1 VPDFTIF
8 EGLGIRESKRP
19 INAFSIHQEK
29 DMPRQILR
37 MGLLVVVALSG
48 AALPW
53 ANASSPVQK
62 DKAKVHEIGAGNGL
76 KIESALTVNDPKDRV
91 QKDSYS
97 KVFLVKLT
105 AGTNYVLRMNAK
117 DEDELDAFLRVE
129 DAAGKEL
136 AFNDDADGENTLNA
150 RIDFKC
156 EKDGTYRVICTSFN
170 EAETGNFTL
179 LVKRAD

>member
-1 VPDFTIF
+1 
-8 EGLGIRESKRP
+8 
-19 INAFSIHQEK
+19 
-29 DMPRQILR
+29 M
-37 MGLLVVVALSG
+37 VADL
-48 AALPW
+48 
-53 ANASSPVQK
+53 
-62 DKAKVHEIGAGNGL
+62 KARD
-76 KIESALTVNDPKDRV
+76 SALTVNDPKDRV

-105 AGTNYVLRMNAK
+105 AGTSYVLRMNAK

-156 EKDGTYRVICTSFN
+156 EKDGSYRFDVTGLGFRPGKYSLVLR
-170 EAETGNFTL
+170 EAE
-179 LVKRAD
+179 KP